1 MMAKLPFFSL
11 IAFTVFISCSDTKQ
25 EEESIQTYNKAVI
38 DPVVAKKGVP
48 DSLII
53 KSILQPPASVRSLP
67 GLPTDAPQT
76 TGSAALPGTNNARL
90 NPKHGMP
97 GHRCDIAEGAPL
109 DSKPLPTNTA
119 PVQPALIQSQA
130 LPVTTAAPVTQKVAT
145 GMNPAHG
152 QPNHR
157 CDIAV
162 GAPLNSKPV
171 SANTLPAVTKTQ
183 VPAATS
189 IQQPTQKTA
198 PGMNPAHGQ
207 PGHRCDIAVGAPLNS
222 KPTIPA
228 TAPAANPV
236 NPEPA
241 KADST
246 KR

>member
-1 MMAKLPFFSL
+1 MVKFPFFVL
-11 IAFTVFISCSDTKQ
+11 MAVTVFISCSDAKQ
-25 EEESIQTYNKAVI
+25 EEESIQTYNKAAI
-38 DPVVAKKGVP
+38 DTVATKKGVP

-67 GLPTDAPQT
+67 GLPADGPQT
-76 TGSAALPGTNNARL
+76 TSSVALPGTNNARL
-90 NPKHGMP
+90 NPKHGMA

-109 DSKPLPTNTA
+109 DSKPLPTNTV
-119 PVQPALIQSQA
+119 PVQAAATQPQA
-130 LPVTTAAPVTQKVAT
+130 LPVTIAPPVAQKVAP

-171 SANTLPAVTKTQ
+171 PGNNTSAVTKTQ
-183 VPAATS
+183 APSAIN
-189 IQQPTQKTA
+189 IQQSTQKVA

-222 KPTIPA
+222 KPTVPS
-228 TAPAANPV
+228 ANPV
-236 NPEPA
+236 KPEPA

-246 KR
+246 NK